1 MNAMKKLCTEEHGHK
16 TVLQGNIAFA
26 AGCVRNGIHAVDGYP
41 GTPSSEVIDKGL
53 SQVQDMITVGWS
65 VSESVALG
73 VGHGHTLAGR
83 DCVVT
88 MKIPGLF
95 QAGDVFTSL
104 ATFSVPRGG
113 LVLYVATDFTPSS
126 TQHVIDPHLLYKS
139 SFVPVFEPRNH
150 QELYES
156 SKIAADLA
164 RKFNSAV
171 IIQPSGV
178 LCHSEGLV
186 TLTETETR
194 DFAEVAPMKQL
205 NALPN
210 LARINYDRV
219 MDERMPALTKYIE
232 ESPLN
237 VHIKGTGKRGVIAYG
252 VNALY
257 MEEYK
262 ELYDNDIDV
271 LSLGF
276 TNPLPMQKIKDF
288 CASIDG
294 DVYVLD
300 DGYRYLQDECAAAGL
315 KVIGKP
321 EFSKVT
327 EWTPASIAA
336 FLGEDI
342 SSKSVSAAPVPR
354 PPMICA
360 GCPYRLFAQ
369 VAARMKKSGQL
380 EAIFGDIGCN
390 TLLYFMNALDTGL
403 AMGASESKRTGYVLS
418 KPESANKCI
427 SLIGDGTECHS
438 GMDATRNA
446 VFRHVAGVKVV
457 LDNEWTAM
465 TGGQPSPSSPVNLA
479 GDENRFV
486 MTEALRAQG
495 TDVVEVDAYNYKD
508 IRKSL
513 RQALAD
519 AEEGKFTTLVVQG
532 TCIRKVPKSAFGQ
545 KLKVDHEKCIA
556 CGACN
561 ICSGLS
567 LDENGQPVWNNICS
581 GCVSQTPACM
591 QMCPKGAISL
601 IDPSDITV
609 EKSSV
614 VLPEPPQEIT
624 VPTLSDEERPERL
637 SLSIRGVGGQ
647 GNLFFGKV
655 LAQLAF
661 AAGYGDKNII
671 KGETHGMAQ
680 MGGPVIS
687 TFACGN
693 VRSPQIIPGTADSLI
708 VMEKSELLRPGFLGM
723 LKEGGTILF
732 ADTAIV
738 PQGFDPEQYPSDEAI
753 AELLEGYNVIKLDIL
768 SEAIKLGDTTGRSA
782 NVVMLGVLSTVAPFN
797 TLPEECWLSALKNVT
812 PAKMWAGNYA
822 AFMAGKKLM

>member
-1 MNAMKKLCTEEHGHK
+1 MNVMKKLCTEEKGHK

-26 AGCVRNGIHAVDGYP
+26 TGCVRNGIHAVDGYP

-73 VGHGHTLAGR
+73 VGHGHTLTGK

-156 SKIAADLA
+156 SQIAADLA
-164 RKFNSAV
+164 RKFNTAV
-171 IIQPSGV
+171 VIQPSGV

-186 TLTETETR
+186 TLGDISTR
-194 DFAEVAPMKQL
+194 ELSEVAPMKQL

-210 LARINYDRV
+210 IARINYDRV
-219 MDERMPALTKYIE
+219 MDERMPALTQYIE
-232 ESPLN
+232 ESPYN
-237 VHIKGTGKRGVIAYG
+237 IHHKGTGKRGVIAYG

-262 ELYDNDIDV
+262 ELYDNDIDI

-276 TNPLPMQKIKDF
+276 TNPLPINKIKEF
-288 CASIDG
+288 YASVDG
-294 DVYVLD
+294 DVFVLD
-300 DGYRYLQDECAAAGL
+300 DGYRYLQDECLAAGL
-315 KVIGKP
+315 QVIGKP
-321 EFSKVT
+321 AFSKVT
-327 EWTPASIAA
+327 EWTPASIAE
-336 FLGEDI
+336 FLGEHIPSTAID
-342 SSKSVSAAPVPR
+342 VPPVPR

-369 VAARMKKSGQL
+369 VASKMKKSGKL

-390 TLLYFMNALDTGL
+390 TLLYFMDALDTGL

-418 KPESANKCI
+418 KPKAASKCI

-446 VFRHVAGVKVV
+446 VFRNVAGVKVL

-479 GDENRFV
+479 GDKNRFV
-486 MTEALRAQG
+486 MTDALRAQG
-495 TDVVEVDAYNYKD
+495 TDVVEVSAYDFKA
-508 IRKSL
+508 IRKAL
-513 RQALAD
+513 RQALED
-519 AEEGKFTTLVVQG
+519 ANSGKFTTLVIQG
-532 TCIRKVPKSAFGQ
+532 TCIRKVPKSAYGQ
-545 KLKVDHEKCIA
+545 KLTVDPEKCVA

-567 LDENGQPVWNNICS
+567 LNEKGQPEWNNLCS
-581 GCVSQTPACM
+581 GCVSQTPACL
-591 QMCPKGAISL
+591 QMCPKGAISVVDPDTIVAEEKAVAL
-601 IDPSDITV
+601 PPAPEKIDMPD
-609 EKSSV
+609 SSTLD
-614 VLPEPPQEIT
+614 LPEK
-624 VPTLSDEERPERL
+624 LL
-637 SLSIRGVGGQ
+637 LSIRGVGGQ

-661 AAGYGDKNII
+661 LAGYGEQNII

-687 TFACGN
+687 TFACGKIK
-693 VRSPQIIPGTADSLI
+693 SPQIIPGTADTLI
-708 VMEKSELLRPGFLGM
+708 VMEKSEILRPGFLGM
-723 LKEGGTILF
+723 LKKGGTILL
-732 ADTAIV
+732 ADTSIL
-738 PQGFDPEQYPSDEAI
+738 PQGLDPEKYPSE
-753 AELLEGYNVIKLDIL
+753 ETLNSLLAPFNVITLDIL
-768 SEAIKLGDTTGRSA
+768 DEALKLGDTSGRSA
-782 NVVMLGVLSTVAPFN
+782 NVVMLGALSMVPPF
-797 TLPEECWLSALKNVT
+797 TTIPESLWLNAIKKVT
-812 PAKMWAGNYA
+812 PPKLWAGNYA
-822 AFMAGKKLM
+822 AFSAGKNLL

>member
-1 MNAMKKLCTEEHGHK
+1 MNVMKKLCTEEQGHK

-26 AGCVRNGIHAVDGYP
+26 SGCVRNGIHAVDGYP

-113 LVLYVATDFTPSS
+113 LVLYVASDFTPSS

-139 SFVPVFEPRNH
+139 TFVPVFEPRNH

-164 RKFNSAV
+164 RKFNTAV

-186 TLTETETR
+186 TLGNIESR
-194 DFAEVAPMKQL
+194 DIAEVAPMKQL

-210 LARINYDRV
+210 IARISYDRV
-219 MDERMPALTKYIE
+219 MDERMPALTQAIE

-237 VHIKGTGKRGVIAYG
+237 YHIKGSGKRGVIAYG

-262 ELYDNDIDV
+262 ELYDNDIDI

-288 CASIDG
+288 CAAIEG

-300 DGYRYLQDECAAAGL
+300 DGYRYLQDECTAAGL

-327 EWTPASIAA
+327 EWTPASIATL
-336 FLGEDI
+336 LGEDI
-342 SSKSVSAAPVPR
+342 KSTSVQVPPVPR

-390 TLLYFMNALDTGL
+390 TLLYFMDALDTGL
-403 AMGASESKRTGYVLS
+403 AMGASEAKRAGYVLS
-418 KPESANKCI
+418 KPESAGKCI

-438 GMDATRNA
+438 GMDATRNT
-446 VFRHVAGVKVV
+446 VFRNVAGVKVL

-479 GDENRFV
+479 GDKNRFNMV
-486 MTEALRAQG
+486 EALRAQG
-495 TDVVEVDAYNYKD
+495 SLVEEVDAYDLKA

-513 RQALAD
+513 KKALAD
-519 AEEGKFTTLVVQG
+519 ADEGKFTTLVVQG
-532 TCIRKVPKSAFGQ
+532 TCIRKVPKSSFGQ
-545 KLKVDHEKCIA
+545 KLTVDAEACIS

-561 ICSGLS
+561 ICSGIQM
-567 LDENGQPVWNNICS
+567 DENDQPVWNNICS

-591 QMCPKGAISL
+591 QMCPKGAITVV
-601 IDPSDITV
+601 DPSDVKV

-614 VLPEPPQEIT
+614 TLPEPPASIEAPVLTDAQ
-624 VPTLSDEERPERL
+624 RPERL

-661 AAGYGDKNII
+661 LAGYGDQNIV

-693 VRSPQIIPGTADSLI
+693 VRSPQIIPGTADTLI

-723 LKEGGTILF
+723 LKDGGTILF
-732 ADTAIV
+732 ADTTII
-738 PQGFDPEQYPSDEAI
+738 PQGYDPEQYPTDDAI
-753 AELLEGYNVIKLDIL
+753 SKLLEGYNVIELDIL
-768 SEAIKLGDTTGRSA
+768 SEAIKLGDTTGKSA
-782 NVVMLGVLSTVAPFN
+782 NVVMLGALSTCEPFN
-797 TLPEECWLSALKNVT
+797 TLPEELWLSALKKVT
-812 PAKMWAGNYA
+812 PERMWAGNYA
-822 AFMAGKKLM
+822 AFMAGKSLM